1 VLWLTG
7 ERGAGKTALAR
18 WLAGRADRSGARAEV
33 LDDDTVGPLFPAGGS
48 RAEQDLRVRRLAWL
62 ASRLEA
68 HGAAVIV
75 AVDASEEEA
84 RRFARTVASDFVE
97 IHLDAA
103 PEVLASRGGARD
115 LVAFEAPVQ
124 PELRL
129 DTGRLSLDEAGAEVI
144 AWLREWSTQS

>member
-18 WLAGRADRSGARAEV
+18 WLAGHADRAGAKVEIV
-33 LDDDTVGPLFPAGGS
+33 DDDTVGPLFPGGGT
-48 RAEQDLRVRRLAWL
+48 RAEEDLRVRRLAWL

-75 AVDASEEEA
+75 AVDAPEEDV

-97 IHLDAA
+97 IHLHAA
-103 PEVLASRGGARD
+103 PEILASRGAGRA
-115 LVAFEAPVQ
+115 LVAFETPVQ

-129 DTGRLSLDEAGAEVI
+129 DTGRLSIDEAGAEVL